1 MKNKDVDIQELWT
14 HPLLNVK
21 EAGILLGISRG
32 SVYKLIRNNLLRAGR
47 IPTTRALFVQRNDLI
62 ALIDSSFLKSPEEE
76 AVEEAAA
83 FLKRKALGKRRSK
96 IFLSEV
102 KKIMPELFDSSGELI
117 DPRDITN
124 EEEK

>member
-83 FLKRKALGKRRSK
+83 FLRRKALGKRRSK

-117 DPRDITN
+117 DPQATTN

>member
-32 SVYKLIRNNLLRAGR
+32 SVYKLIRNNLLRAGK

-117 DPRDITN
+117 DPQATTN

>member
-76 AVEEAAA
+76 AVEEAAV
-83 FLKRKALGKRRSK
+83 FLRRKALGKRRSK

-117 DPRDITN
+117 DPQATTN

>member
-32 SVYKLIRNNLLRAGR
+32 SVYKLIRNNLLRAGK

-83 FLKRKALGKRRSK
+83 FLRRKALGKRRSK

-117 DPRDITN
+117 DPQATTN